1 MATAYLEIA
10 AVLDAVAPRL
20 GVAVEQLYSR
30 VRLHQLEEALDRPG
44 QHINGVEL
52 YESLPEKLVAM
63 AEALVTSRPFPRG
76 NPAAAAV
83 TMMMMAELNGFE
95 LRIEDD
101 ADAAAL
107 SRHLQTLASGR
118 PDDLLAW
125 VNAGLEAAAEPD
137 DLDLNLFVAEPMT
150 SPRSPRV
157 ARIVEILPE
166 VALRAAAL
174 ANLGLRPS
182 MHIPSAWQV
191 DDRDAVTI
199 HDMDVNAF
207 EHAAGLI
214 VVEEQGSCGTGVNS
228 SWAREAA
235 LPILLL
241 HPRGGP
247 AASPLL
253 AGQPG
258 LITVAEYRDDDGS
271 LAVDLVDAFVAWFR
285 DAGLYLADAER
296 RRANTMFRMIGLQV
310 ALVQAW
316 AQLDV
321 TSRAVAA
328 ATARLAPR
336 RVNALLQSL
345 PALSSASGVELL
357 GLGTALGVD
366 VGRWLSSSP
375 TVPARPTPATR
386 RRLTQR
392 EREALLVA
400 QARQGW
406 SDVVVRALE
415 QAATAERRS
424 AVARRFRLDTV
435 TGWEILHQRLF
446 P

>member
-150 SPRSPRV
+150 SPR
-157 ARIVEILPE
+157 
-166 VALRAAAL
+166 
-174 ANLGLRPS
+174 
-182 MHIPSAWQV
+182 
-191 DDRDAVTI
+191 
-199 HDMDVNAF
+199 
-207 EHAAGLI
+207 
-214 VVEEQGSCGTGVNS
+214 
-228 SWAREAA
+228 
-235 LPILLL
+235 
-241 HPRGGP
+241 
-247 AASPLL
+247 AAS
-253 AGQPG
+253 
-258 LITVAEYRDDDGS
+258 S
-271 LAVDLVDAFVAWFR
+271 AFKFFHFCGKA
-285 DAGLYLADAER
+285 
-296 RRANTMFRMIGLQV
+296 
-310 ALVQAW
+310 
-316 AQLDV
+316 
-321 TSRAVAA
+321 
-328 ATARLAPR
+328 
-336 RVNALLQSL
+336 
-345 PALSSASGVELL
+345 
-357 GLGTALGVD
+357 
-366 VGRWLSSSP
+366 
-375 TVPARPTPATR
+375 
-386 RRLTQR
+386 
-392 EREALLVA
+392 
-400 QARQGW
+400 
-406 SDVVVRALE
+406 
-415 QAATAERRS
+415 
-424 AVARRFRLDTV
+424 
-435 TGWEILHQRLF
+435 
-446 P
+446 